1 MALELIKLN
10 DTTLPAIAN
19 AIRAKTGD
27 SGLLLPSQMAE
38 AIAGIPTGVTL
49 PALSDPAAVGHVLAG
64 KEYIGAD
71 GTKKTGTLV
80 VCDTVDATEGGIG
93 ESGIG
98 VNVELESSAD
108 GSLKLLTLPEENL
121 TAENIKSG
129 VSIFGVA
136 GTLEAG
142 SSKSVK
148 FTSINETKS
157 VSVDSGGY
165 IKIDVSSAVVA
176 EYPNIIYAEGTTS
189 NGDTVR
195 LVRTGDDN
203 FYGSEYVSSVQGFR
217 NTSMYIIGTM
227 NADGSKSWKWLID
240 PHGVGPATIT
250 IKTIVMGA

>member
-1 MALELIKLN
+1 MLELVKL
-10 DTTLPAIAN
+10 DSGTLPAIAN
-19 AIRAKTGD
+19 AIREKTGD
-27 SGLLLPSQMAE
+27 TALLLPSQMAN
-38 AIAGIPTGVTL
+38 AIAGIPSGGDL
-49 PALSDPAAVGHVLAG
+49 PSLTSPAAESDVLNG

-71 GTKKTGTLV
+71 GEKRTGTLV
-80 VCDTVDATEGGIG
+80 VCDSVDATEGGIG

-108 GSLKLLTLPEENL
+108 GSLKLLTLPEPNL
-121 TAENIKSG
+121 KPGNIKSG

-136 GTLEAG
+136 GTLEVG
-142 SSKSVK
+142 SSQSTK

-157 VSVDSGGY
+157 ISVDSGGY

-195 LVRTGDDN
+195 LVRTGDGN
-203 FYGSEYVSSVQGFR
+203 FYGSEYASSVQGFR

-240 PHGVGPATIT
+240 PHGIGPATIT

>member
-1 MALELIKLN
+1 MAMELFKLDN
-10 DTTLPAIAN
+10 ATLPAIAD

-27 SGLLLPSQMAE
+27 SELLLPSQMAA
-38 AIAGIPTGVTL
+38 AIAGIQTGVTL

-80 VCDTVDATEGGIG
+80 VCDTLAEVEHFGIAG
-93 ESGIG
+93 TG
-98 VNVELESSAD
+98 VSLELESSAD
-108 GSLKLLTLPEENL
+108 SSLKLLTLPEENL

-195 LVRTGDDN
+195 LVRTGDGN
-203 FYGSEYVSSVQGFR
+203 FYGSEYFSSAQGFR
-217 NTSMYIIGTM
+217 DMSMYIIGTM

-240 PHGVGPATIT
+240 PGGVGPATIT